1 MTFKNNLKAHNTTAN
16 NTHQESFPRHSSPL
30 LHLITL
36 YYLHSHLASISQ
48 TFSPAKVD
56 RNRIMIVSKN
66 NSHATHNTRNHL
78 RADVAG
84 ANLNIK
90 LLFFVNENV
99 HCLLMFEE
107 RERASERGQE
117 GTHVAR
123 NKGVQRASESTL
135 VPSSIWVEGF

>member
-1 MTFKNNLKAHNTTAN
+1 
-16 NTHQESFPRHSSPL
+16 
-30 LHLITL
+30 
-36 YYLHSHLASISQ
+36 
-48 TFSPAKVD
+48 
-56 RNRIMIVSKN
+56 MIVSKN

-107 RERASERGQE
+107 RARGAKRELMWLATKEFNAHQNLPRCLHQY
-117 GTHVAR
+117 GLKA
-123 NKGVQRASESTL
+123 
-135 VPSSIWVEGF
+135 